1 MVDGHPIEHSAF
13 GFAIVGS
20 YLNKYTM
27 SGGQLVQIMLH
38 PNVPPGTVVF
48 FSRTIPYP
56 LSNVAN
62 ILQMKMR
69 QDYYQ
74 LEWPIQSRQY
84 QYGVYADGVLQ
95 KITPRLATTQTPRTL
110 NGRGRS
116 GRV

>member
-1 MVDGHPIEHSAF
+1 
-13 GFAIVGS
+13 
-20 YLNKYTM
+20 M

-38 PNVPPGTVVF
+38 PNVPPGTVIF

-74 LEWPIQSRQY
+74 LEWPMLTRQY

-95 KITPRLATTQTPRTL
+95 NYFPPAFGLIRNIA
-110 NGRGRS
+110 NG
-116 GRV
+116 